1 MNHRET
7 AIKTLKNGLVNFIT
21 TYKLHIIRKYNQL
34 FYMTLSYI
42 NLETDSSNKLDKYKT
57 KDTTKIKI
65 MKKYGINP
73 LLIVTFYFNTKLN
86 LINL

>member
-1 MNHRET
+1 
-7 AIKTLKNGLVNFIT
+7 
-21 TYKLHIIRKYNQL
+21 
-34 FYMTLSYI
+34 MTLSYI

>member
-1 MNHRET
+1 
-7 AIKTLKNGLVNFIT
+7 
-21 TYKLHIIRKYNQL
+21 
-34 FYMTLSYI
+34 MTLSYI
-42 NLETDSSNKLDKYKT
+42 NLETYSSNKLDKDKT